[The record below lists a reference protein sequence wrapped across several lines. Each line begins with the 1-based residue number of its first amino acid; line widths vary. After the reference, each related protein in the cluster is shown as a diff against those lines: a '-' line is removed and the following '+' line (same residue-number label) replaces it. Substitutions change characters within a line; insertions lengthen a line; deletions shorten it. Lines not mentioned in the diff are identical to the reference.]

1 MSANNCIK
9 LPIKTLEIDKFVK
22 MFCNEM
28 STFFDRLNKSKNY
41 NKNVN
46 GMKDVLKLSQNQ
58 VSKKQMKDVK
68 ILKSIL
74 KQRDILDEVVHHRNT
89 LFLKKI
95 KKEGVKVSTDNTYKV
110 VKKNTLPKHK
120 WRATKYDVLKK
131 GTKMYFSI
139 NIDLEKHH
147 YENHQ
152 KRITLLENT
161 NILHKIK
168 FYKKLN
174 GINFI
179 PKIVEVLLV
188 LDKKNRITGIKII
201 SDFIK
206 GTTLAKHIKTKKM
219 SEEKKL
225 LLKKN
230 ILDKF
235 KVLKKKGIDYGSYN
249 MGQDI
254 IIDNN
259 GKIFLT
265 GIDYLNNVKYFS
277 NANELEYVFNDKYWS
292 KSSFGY
298 DDLIIHQLFNKKKL
312 VFKKSK

>member
-1 MSANNCIK
+1 
-9 LPIKTLEIDKFVK
+9 
-22 MFCNEM
+22 
-28 STFFDRLNKSKNY
+28 
-41 NKNVN
+41 
-46 GMKDVLKLSQNQ
+46 
-58 VSKKQMKDVK
+58 
-68 ILKSIL
+68 
-74 KQRDILDEVVHHRNT
+74 
-89 LFLKKI
+89 
-95 KKEGVKVSTDNTYKV
+95 
-110 VKKNTLPKHK
+110 
-120 WRATKYDVLKK
+120 
-131 GTKMYFSI
+131 FSI

-147 YENHQ
+147 YQNNM

-179 PKIVEVLLV
+179 PKIVELLLV

-206 GTTLAKHIKTKKM
+206 GSTLANHIKTKKM

-225 LLKKN
+225 LLKKE
-230 ILDKF
+230 ILTKF
-235 KVLKKKGIDYGSYN
+235 KLLKNKGIDYGSYN

-265 GIDYLNNVKYFS
+265 GINYMNNIKYFS
-277 NANELEYVFNDKYWS
+277 NANELEAVFNDKYWFKTS
-292 KSSFGY
+292 YGY
-298 DDLIIHQLFNKKKL
+298 DDLIIHELFNKKKL
-312 VFKKSK
+312 VFKK